1 MKTVMVVMIIPPAIA
16 ASGQTFRRFFR
27 LFRLW
32 QILTLLLLLAS
43 IACGGGSGN
52 GGNSGG
58 GGAGG
63 GGGGGGKKLYAPYID
78 MSITQDA
85 QLETIQQ
92 QSGIHG
98 VTLAFLVGTGS
109 GCSLGWGGLG
119 STLPTDTLS
128 DGTTIQSHVQN
139 LQAAGVEVLISMGG
153 ANGADVTPSCTSVS
167 GLQSAYQEVINRY
180 HVTALDFDIE
190 GALIADQSAI
200 DLRDQALVALKAA
213 NPGLVI
219 SFTIP
224 VEPTGLD
231 ANGVNLLTSAHSAG
245 LSLDVVNVMAMD
257 FGACCDNGGQMGL
270 DATDA
275 ATAAHSQVQQA
286 GLSSSIG
293 VTAMIGVNDTSP
305 EVFQLSD
312 ANTLVSFAN
321 SNSYISRLAMW
332 SLARDNGSCAGQT
345 SASYACSGVSQT
357 NYEFSQN
364 FEQF

>member
-200 DLRDQALVALKAA
+200 DMRDQALVALKAA

>member
-1 MKTVMVVMIIPPAIA
+1 MKTVMVDVNIPPAIRA
-16 ASGQTFRRFFR
+16 SSGQTFRSFLR
-27 LFRLW
+27 LVRLW
-32 QILTLLLLLAS
+32 RLLTLLLLSAS
-43 IACGGGSGN
+43 IACGGGSGY
-52 GGNSGG
+52 GGNSQGG
-58 GGAGG
+58 GG

-78 MSITQDA
+78 MSLTQDE

-98 VTLAFLVGTGS
+98 ITLAFLVGTGS

-119 STLPTDTLS
+119 GTLPTDTLS

-139 LQAAGVEVLISMGG
+139 LQAAGIEVIISMGG
-153 ANGADVTPSCTSVS
+153 ANGADITSSCTSAS
-167 GLQSAYQEVINRY
+167 SLQSAYQQVINQY
-180 HVTALDFDIE
+180 HVSMLDFDIE
-190 GALIADQSAI
+190 GSLIADQSAI
-200 DLRDQALVALKAA
+200 DLRDQALVGLKAA

-231 ANGVNLLTSAHSAG
+231 ANGVNLLTSAHAAG

-312 ANTLVSFAN
+312 ANTLVTFAN
-321 SNSYISRLAMW
+321 SNSYISRLTMW